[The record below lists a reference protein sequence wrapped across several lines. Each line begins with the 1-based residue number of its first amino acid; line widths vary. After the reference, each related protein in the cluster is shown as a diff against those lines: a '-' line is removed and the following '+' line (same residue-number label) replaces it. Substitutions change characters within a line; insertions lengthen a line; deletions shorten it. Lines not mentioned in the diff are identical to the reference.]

1 MKQPLIQLLAQAVG
15 ELCRQGVVAEGAEK
29 HIHLERARNPRHG
42 DFASNL
48 AMVLGKQAGCNPR
61 TLAEQL
67 VAALPSSALV
77 ERAEIA
83 GPGFINFFVSNAACR
98 AVINDIQQAG
108 EKYGCSTIGA
118 GQKVLV
124 EFVSANPTGPLH
136 IGHGRGAAYGDALAR
151 VLEAAGYQIR
161 REYYV
166 NDAGRQ
172 IDILTLSVWLRYLEV
187 CGAAVEFPANG
198 YQGDYIRDIAADL
211 HGQHGEAFHA
221 DTGAFSEGLPEDLEA
236 RIDELIARCKSAL
249 GESAYRSV
257 LARGCDT
264 LVENIRLDLSEF
276 GIHFDT
282 WFSERSLLESGD
294 IERAL
299 ETLAHNGFTYEADGV
314 TWFRASDFGDKKD
327 RAVRRANG
335 THTYFASDIAY
346 HFNKG
351 ERGFDVLVDVFGAD
365 HHGYTDRIKA
375 SYQALGHARN
385 SLRVLL
391 VQFATLYRGGKKVS
405 MSTRGGDFVTLRELR
420 DEVGNDA
427 ARFFYVSRR
436 SDQHLDF
443 DLDLAKAQSSDNPVY
458 YIQYAH
464 ARICSVFKQLPQ
476 KNIPPAGESAPDYAQ
491 LVEAGEFELM
501 KTLSRFPEV
510 VEQAAAGFAPHLL
523 AYYLREL
530 ATDFHAYYNAHP
542 FLSSEAA
549 LRDARLGL
557 IDATRQVLAN
567 GLRLLGVSAPSSM

>member
-1 MKQPLIQLLAQAVG
+1 M
-15 ELCRQGVVAEGAEK
+15 GA
-29 HIHLERARNPRHG
+29 A
-42 DFASNL
+42 
-48 AMVLGKQAGCNPR
+48 
-61 TLAEQL
+61 
-67 VAALPSSALV
+67 PSA
-77 ERAEIA
+77 
-83 GPGFINFFVSNAACR
+83 
-98 AVINDIQQAG
+98 
-108 EKYGCSTIGA
+108 A

-151 VLEAAGYQIR
+151 VLEAAGYQIQ

-236 RIDELIARCKSAL
+236 RIDGLIARCKSAL

-264 LVENIRLDLSEF
+264 LVENIRRDLSEF

-299 ETLAHNGFTYEADGV
+299 ETLAHNGFLYKADGV
-314 TWFRASDFGDKKD
+314 TWFRASDFGDEKD
-327 RAVRRANG
+327 RAVLRANG

-375 SYQALGHARN
+375 SYQALGHARD

-464 ARICSVFKQLPQ
+464 ARICSVFRQLPQ
-476 KNIPPAGESAPDYAQ
+476 KNIPPAPEAAPDHAAPDYAQ